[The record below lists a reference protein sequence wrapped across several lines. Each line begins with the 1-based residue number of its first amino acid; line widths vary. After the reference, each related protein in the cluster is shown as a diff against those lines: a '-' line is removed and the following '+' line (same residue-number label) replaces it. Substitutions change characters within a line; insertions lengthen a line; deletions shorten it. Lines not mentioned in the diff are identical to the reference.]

1 MRKKCGT
8 AILLMGLGLLHV
20 AVFAAGFLSP
30 YDVAEQNRELPF
42 APPTRIHFVDDRG
55 AFHLRPFIYLLV
67 EDPTQFGVY
76 HEDKQKRFPIRF
88 LVPGTQYKLTGLF
101 TSTRH
106 LLGVDLPAHLFLMGT
121 DAYGRDL
128 FSRFLHGG
136 QVSLA
141 AGLLATMLSL
151 GIGVLL
157 GTASGFYGGWLDA
170 VVMRFGELFI
180 ALPWLYLLL
189 ALRAFLPLNINPS
202 QAFLLLIAVIG
213 SVGWARPARLI
224 RGIVL
229 SGKERHYVLAAR
241 MFGGSD
247 LYLMRRHI
255 LPQTYSVIL
264 TQAVLLIPQYIL
276 AEVTLSFL
284 GLGVGEPEPS
294 WGNML
299 ASVQQYHVLV
309 SYWWMLLPGIAL
321 VPVFLG
327 YVLLATVLQER
338 ATQEFSCMPEAIAE

>member
-1 MRKKCGT
+1 MKAKHGM
-8 AILLMGLGLLHV
+8 AILLIFLGLLHL
-20 AVFAAGFLSP
+20 AVFAAGFLAP
-30 YDVAEQNRELPF
+30 YDVAEQDRELPF
-42 APPTRIHFVDDRG
+42 APPTRIHFADAQG
-55 AFHLRPFIYLLV
+55 TIHLLRPLV
-67 EDPTQFGVY
+67 CLMAENSAQFGSY
-76 HEDKQKRFPIRF
+76 YEDTRKCFPIHF
-88 LVPGTQYKLTGLF
+88 LVHGPQYKLVGVFATNLHLF
-101 TSTRH
+101 
-106 LLGVDLPAHLFLMGT
+106 GVDPPARLFLMGT

-136 QVSLA
+136 QISLA
-141 AGLLATMLSL
+141 AGLLATLLSL
-151 GIGVLL
+151 GIGILL
-157 GTASGFYGGWLDA
+157 GTASGFHGGWLDA
-170 VVMRFGELFI
+170 AIMRFGEIFI
-180 ALPWLYLLL
+180 ALPWLYLLF

-224 RGIVL
+224 RGVVL

-241 MFGGSD
+241 MFGGSG

-255 LPQTYSVIL
+255 LPQTYSIIL
-264 TQAVLLIPQYIL
+264 TQAVLLIPQYVL

-321 VPVFLG
+321 IPVFLSF
-327 YVLLATVLQER
+327 VLLANALQAR
-338 ATQEFSCMPEAIAE
+338 AT

>member
-1 MRKKCGT
+1 VKRKYGM
-8 AILLMGLGLLHV
+8 AILVICLGLLHL

-30 YDVAEQNRELPF
+30 YDVAEQDRELPF
-42 APPTRIHFVDDRG
+42 APPTRIHFVDARG
-55 AFHLRPFIYLLV
+55 ALHLRPLVCLLV
-67 EDPTQFGVY
+67 EDSAQFGTY
-76 HEDKQKRFPIRF
+76 HEDTQRCLPIRF
-88 LVPGTQYKLTGLF
+88 FVYGPRYKLAGVFASNL
-101 TSTRH
+101 H
-106 LLGVDLPAHLFLMGT
+106 LSGVDPPARLFLMGT
-121 DAYGRDL
+121 DGYGRDL

-136 QVSLA
+136 QISLA
-141 AGLLATMLSL
+141 AGLLATLLSL
-151 GIGVLL
+151 GIGMLL
-157 GTASGFYGGWLDA
+157 GTVSGFYGGWLDA

-180 ALPWLYLLL
+180 ALPWLYLLF

-224 RGIVL
+224 RGVVL

-241 MFGGSD
+241 IFGGSD

-255 LPQTYSVIL
+255 LPQTYSIIL

-299 ASVQQYHVLV
+299 ASLQQYHVLV

-321 VPVFLG
+321 VPVFLS
-327 YVLLATVLQER
+327 YVLLAKVVQAR
-338 ATQEFSCMPEAIAE
+338 AM

>member
-1 MRKKCGT
+1 VKAKYGIT
-8 AILLMGLGLLHV
+8 ILLVCLGLLHL

-30 YDVAEQNRELPF
+30 YDVVDQDRELPF
-42 APPTRIHFVDDRG
+42 APPTRIHFVDAQG
-55 AFHLRPFIYLLV
+55 ATHWRPFAYPLV
-67 EDPTQFGVY
+67 EDSAQYGVY
-76 HEDKQKRFPIRF
+76 HEDMQKCFPIRF
-88 LVPGTQYKLTGLF
+88 FVQGTPYKVAGVFPSRQHLF
-101 TSTRH
+101 
-106 LLGVDLPAHLFLMGT
+106 GVDPPARLFLMGT
-121 DAYGRDL
+121 DSYGRDQ

-141 AGLLATMLSL
+141 SGLLATLLSL
-151 GIGVLL
+151 GIGMLL
-157 GTASGFYGGWLDA
+157 GAASGFYGGWFDA

-180 ALPWLYLLL
+180 ALPWLYLLF

-224 RGIVL
+224 RGVVL

-241 MFGGSD
+241 IFGGSGA
-247 LYLMRRHI
+247 YLMRRHI
-255 LPQTYSVIL
+255 LPQTYSIIL

-284 GLGVGEPEPS
+284 GLGVGEPVPS

-299 ASVQQYHVLV
+299 ASLQQYHILV

-327 YVLLATVLQER
+327 YVLLANVLQAR
-338 ATQEFSCMPEAIAE
+338 AT

>member
-1 MRKKCGT
+1 M
-8 AILLMGLGLLHV
+8 AILLIFVGVLHL
-20 AVFAAGFLSP
+20 AVFGAGFLAP
-30 YDVAEQNRELPF
+30 YDVAEQDRELPF
-42 APPTRIHFVDDRG
+42 APPTRIHFVDDQG
-55 AFHLRPFIYLLV
+55 TIHLLRPFVCLMV
-67 EDPTQFGVY
+67 ENSAQFGSY
-76 HEDKQKRFPIRF
+76 HEDTGKCFPLRFF
-88 LVPGTQYKLTGLF
+88 FPGPQYKLAGIF
-101 TSTRH
+101 TSNLH
-106 LLGVDLPAHLFLMGT
+106 LFGVDPPARLFIIGT
-121 DAYGRDL
+121 DGYGRDL

-136 QVSLA
+136 QISLA
-141 AGLLATMLSL
+141 AGLLATLLSL
-151 GIGVLL
+151 GIGILL

-189 ALRAFLPLNINPS
+189 ALRAFLPLNIGPS
-202 QAFLLLIAVIG
+202 EAFLLLVAVIG

-224 RGIVL
+224 RGVVL

-241 MFGGSD
+241 LFGGAD

-255 LPQTYSVIL
+255 LPQTYSIIL

-321 VPVFLG
+321 VAVFLSFA
-327 YVLLATVLQER
+327 LLANALQAR
-338 ATQEFSCMPEAIAE
+338 AT

>member
-1 MRKKCGT
+1 VKQKYGMT
-8 AILLMGLGLLHV
+8 ILLICLGLLHL

-30 YDVAEQNRELPF
+30 YDVAEQDRELPF
-42 APPTRIHFVDDRG
+42 APPTRIHFVDARG
-55 AFHLRPFIYLLV
+55 ALHLRPSVCLLV
-67 EDPTQFGVY
+67 EDSAQFGAY
-76 HEDKQKRFPIRF
+76 HEDTQKCFPIRF
-88 LVPGTQYKLTGLF
+88 LVDGPQYKLGAVLAC
-101 TSTRH
+101 TRH
-106 LLGVDLPAHLFLMGT
+106 LFGVDPPARLFLMGT
-121 DAYGRDL
+121 DGYGRDL

-136 QVSLA
+136 QISLA
-141 AGLLATMLSL
+141 AGLLATLLSL

-157 GTASGFYGGWLDA
+157 GTASGFFGGWLDA

-180 ALPWLYLLL
+180 ALPWLYLLF

-224 RGIVL
+224 RGVVL

-241 MFGGSD
+241 SFGGSP
-247 LYLMRRHI
+247 LYLVRRHI
-255 LPQTYSVIL
+255 LPQTYSIIL

-327 YVLLATVLQER
+327 YVLLANTLQAR
-338 ATQEFSCMPEAIAE
+338 AT

>member
-1 MRKKCGT
+1 M
-8 AILLMGLGLLHV
+8 AILLICLGLLHV

-42 APPTRIHFVDDRG
+42 APPTRIHFIDTQG
-55 AFHLRPFIYLLV
+55 AIHLRPFVYLLA
-67 EDPTQFGVY
+67 EDLTQFGVY
-76 HEDKQKRFPIRF
+76 HEDTQRCFPIRF
-88 LVPGTQYKLTGLF
+88 FVHGTQYTLAGLF
-101 TSTRH
+101 TSTLH
-106 LLGVDLPAHLFLMGT
+106 LSGVDLPAHLFFMGT
-121 DAYGRDL
+121 DGYGRDL
-128 FSRFLHGG
+128 FSRFLYGG
-136 QVSLA
+136 QISLA
-141 AGLLATMLSL
+141 AGLLATLLSL

-180 ALPWLYLLL
+180 ALPWLYLLF
-189 ALRAFLPLNINPS
+189 ALRAFLPLNINPR

-224 RGIVL
+224 RGVVL

-241 MFGGSD
+241 IFGGSG

-255 LPQTYSVIL
+255 LPQTYSIIL

-321 VPVFLG
+321 VPVFLSF
-327 YVLLATVLQER
+327 VLLANALQTR
-338 ATQEFSCMPEAIAE
+338 AT

>member
-1 MRKKCGT
+1 MKQKHGM
-8 AILLMGLGLLHV
+8 AILLICLGLLHL

-30 YDVAEQNRELPF
+30 YDVAEQDRELPF
-42 APPTRIHFVDDRG
+42 APPTRIHFVDAQG
-55 AFHLRPFIYLLV
+55 AIHLRPFVFVLV
-67 EDPTQFGVY
+67 EDSPRFGAY
-76 HEDKQKRFPIRF
+76 HEDSRKCFPIHF
-88 LVPGTQYKLTGLF
+88 FVHGTQYKLAGVF
-101 TSTRH
+101 ASNQH
-106 LLGVDLPAHLFLMGT
+106 LLGVDPPARLFLMGT
-121 DAYGRDL
+121 DGYGRDL

-136 QVSLA
+136 QISLA
-141 AGLLATMLSL
+141 AGLLATLLSL
-151 GIGVLL
+151 GIGMLL

-180 ALPWLYLLL
+180 ALPWLYLLF
-189 ALRAFLPLNINPS
+189 ALRAFFPLNIKPS

-213 SVGWARPARLI
+213 TVGWARPARLV
-224 RGIVL
+224 RGVVL

-241 MFGGSD
+241 IFGGSG

-255 LPQTYSVIL
+255 LPQTYSIIL

-299 ASVQQYHVLV
+299 ASAQQYHVLV
-309 SYWWMLLPGIAL
+309 SYWWMFLPGIAL
-321 VPVFLG
+321 VPVFFG
-327 YVLLATVLQER
+327 YVLLANVLQAR
-338 ATQEFSCMPEAIAE
+338 AT

>member
-1 MRKKCGT
+1 VKQKYRMT
-8 AILLMGLGLLHV
+8 ILLICLGLLHL

-30 YDVAEQNRELPF
+30 YDVAEQDRELPF
-42 APPTRIHFVDDRG
+42 APPTRIHIVDARG
-55 AFHLRPFIYLLV
+55 ALHLRPSVCLLV
-67 EDPTQFGVY
+67 EDSAQFGAY
-76 HEDKQKRFPIRF
+76 HEDIQKCFPIRF
-88 LVPGTQYKLTGLF
+88 FVHGPQYKLAGVLASNLHLF
-101 TSTRH
+101 
-106 LLGVDLPAHLFLMGT
+106 GVDPPARLCLMGT
-121 DAYGRDL
+121 DGYGRDL

-136 QVSLA
+136 QISLA
-141 AGLLATMLSL
+141 AGLLATLLSL

-157 GTASGFYGGWLDA
+157 GTASGFFGGWLDA
-170 VVMRFGELFI
+170 IVMRFGELFI
-180 ALPWLYLLL
+180 ALPWLYLLF
-189 ALRAFLPLNINPS
+189 ALRAFLPLNINSS

-213 SVGWARPARLI
+213 SVGWARPARLV
-224 RGIVL
+224 RGVVL

-241 MFGGSD
+241 IFGGSG

-255 LPQTYSVIL
+255 LPQTYSIIL
-264 TQAVLLIPQYIL
+264 TQAVLLIPQYIM

-327 YVLLATVLQER
+327 YVLLANVLQAR
-338 ATQEFSCMPEAIAE
+338 AT

>member
-1 MRKKCGT
+1 VKQKYRMT
-8 AILLMGLGLLHV
+8 ILLICLGLLHL

-30 YDVAEQNRELPF
+30 YDVAEQDRELPF
-42 APPTRIHFVDDRG
+42 APPTRIHFVDARG
-55 AFHLRPFIYLLV
+55 ALHLRPSACLLV
-67 EDPTQFGVY
+67 EDSAQFGAY
-76 HEDKQKRFPIRF
+76 HEDTQKCFSIRF
-88 LVPGTQYKLTGLF
+88 FVHGPQYKLADVFASNLHLF
-101 TSTRH
+101 
-106 LLGVDLPAHLFLMGT
+106 GVDPPARLFLMGT
-121 DAYGRDL
+121 DGYGRDL

-136 QVSLA
+136 QISLA
-141 AGLLATMLSL
+141 AGLLATLLSL

-157 GTASGFYGGWLDA
+157 GTASGFFGGWLDA

-180 ALPWLYLLL
+180 ALPWLYLLF

-224 RGIVL
+224 RGVVL

-241 MFGGSD
+241 IFGGSP
-247 LYLMRRHI
+247 LYLVRRHI
-255 LPQTYSVIL
+255 LPQTYSIIL

-327 YVLLATVLQER
+327 YVLLANTLQAR
-338 ATQEFSCMPEAIAE
+338 AT

>member
-1 MRKKCGT
+1 VKQKHRM
-8 AILLMGLGLLHV
+8 AILLICLGLLHL

-30 YDVAEQNRELPF
+30 YDVAEQDRELPF
-42 APPTRIHFVDDRG
+42 APPSRIHSVDARG
-55 AFHLRPFIYLLV
+55 AIHLRPFVCVLV
-67 EDPTQFGVY
+67 EDSAQFGAY
-76 HEDKQKRFPIRF
+76 HEDNRKCFPIRF
-88 LVPGTQYKLTGLF
+88 FVQGTQYKLAGVF
-101 TSTRH
+101 VSNQH
-106 LLGVDLPAHLFLMGT
+106 LLGVDPPARLFLMGT
-121 DAYGRDL
+121 DGYGRDL

-136 QVSLA
+136 QISLA
-141 AGLLATMLSL
+141 AGLLATLLSL
-151 GIGVLL
+151 GIGMLL
-157 GTASGFYGGWLDA
+157 GTVSGFYGGWLDA
-170 VVMRFGELFI
+170 VVMRFGELFM
-180 ALPWLYLLL
+180 ALPWLYLLF
-189 ALRAFLPLNINPS
+189 ALRAFLPLNLNPS

-224 RGIVL
+224 RGVVL

-241 MFGGSD
+241 IFGGSG

-255 LPQTYSVIL
+255 LPQTYSIIL

-299 ASVQQYHVLV
+299 ASAQQYHVLV
-309 SYWWMLLPGIAL
+309 SYWWMLLPGLAL

-327 YVLLATVLQER
+327 YVLLANVLQAR
-338 ATQEFSCMPEAIAE
+338 TT